1 MTPERVGSMTMN
13 RDAVTKA
20 VIPAAGMGTRF
31 LPASKAIPKEML
43 PLVDRPAIQWVLEE
57 AHAAGLTHR
66 AIITAEGKEALR
78 HHFAP
83 APELEAAMAAKG
95 DAIRGQALQRLAAL
109 GEPTWIVQD
118 EARGLGH
125 AVACAEDFVAGEP
138 FAVLLGDDL
147 LDPHTPMLATMAQV
161 RALAGGSVLLLLEV
175 PDSMTHLYGVAE
187 VVPAAQDVVEDPSLE
202 GVEVHRVVRLQE
214 KPAPG
219 EAKSNLAVIG
229 RYVLDPAVFD
239 VLRHTPPGKG
249 GEIQI
254 TDAIDTLAGMEPG
267 VGGGVHG
274 IVFRG
279 ARHDTGD
286 TLEYTKAVVQL
297 ACADPRLG
305 PDFASWLADFQ
316 PTAVA
321 HQ

>member
-1 MTPERVGSMTMN
+1 MTLT

-20 VIPAAGMGTRF
+20 VVPAAGLGTRF
-31 LPASKAIPKEML
+31 MPASKAIPKEML

-57 AHAAGLTHR
+57 AHAAGLTDR
-66 AIITAEGKEALR
+66 AVITAEGKDALR

-83 APELEAAMAAKG
+83 APELEAAVAAKG
-95 DAIRGQALQRLAAL
+95 DTIRGEALQRLSAL

-125 AVACAEDFVAGEP
+125 AVACAEEFVAGEP

-147 LDPHTPMLATMAQV
+147 LDPHTPMLAQMAQV
-161 RALAGGSVLLLLEV
+161 QSIAGGSVLLLLEV

-187 VVPAAQDVVEDPSLE
+187 VAPAAQELAHDPSLR
-202 GVEVHRVVRLQE
+202 GLEVHRVMRLQE

-229 RYVLDPAVFD
+229 RYLLDPAVFE

-254 TDAIDTLAGMEPG
+254 TDAIDTLAGMERG
-267 VGGGVHG
+267 KGGGVHG

-286 TLEYTKAVVQL
+286 TLEYLKAVVQL
-297 ACADPRLG
+297 AVADPRLG
-305 PDFASWLADFQ
+305 ADFASWLADFQ

-321 HQ
+321 PR